1 MAKIKRAKAI
11 LRNYHAL
18 EARKYVGDLDAIC
31 TLIDLEIAVTLAQL
45 TDRQF
50 EALRLVYGEDLTQA
64 GAGKC
69 MGVSQVA
76 VKQFV
81 DDTIARIDEV
91 YEAWAWLD
99 GELSADDFTENYE
112 LEAV

>member
-1 MAKIKRAKAI
+1 MTQIKRAKAI

-31 TLIDLEIAVTLAQL
+31 TLVDLERAIAMAEL
-45 TDRQF
+45 TARQA
-50 EALRLVYGEDLTQA
+50 EALRLVYGEDLTQKS
-64 GAGKC
+64 AGKC

-81 DDTIARIDEV
+81 DDAIARIDEV
-91 YEAWAWLD
+91 YESWAWMD
-99 GELSADDFTENYE
+99 GKISAEETM
-112 LEAV
+112 V